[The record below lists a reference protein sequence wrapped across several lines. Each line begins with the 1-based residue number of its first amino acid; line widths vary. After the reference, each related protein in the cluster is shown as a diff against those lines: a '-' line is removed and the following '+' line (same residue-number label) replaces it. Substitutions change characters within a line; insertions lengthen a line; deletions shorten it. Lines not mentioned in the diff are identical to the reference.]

1 MSSRAAIRVQCEWQ
15 KKRFE
20 SQKNR
25 RVYTKSDLNWSK
37 HNDFKALAV
46 ERRRSIQPCGRG
58 KRRRTCDPHL
68 ITGNTDKVEG
78 GLPELLVKMM
88 DDMAQESGKRV
99 GLPDQPQKRP
109 AQDTLDDG
117 VACSQ

>member
-1 MSSRAAIRVQCEWQ
+1 M
-15 KKRFE
+15 KLL
-20 SQKNR
+20 
-25 RVYTKSDLNWSK
+25 DGG
-37 HNDFKALAV
+37 
-46 ERRRSIQPCGRG
+46 RSIQPCGRG
-58 KRRRTCDPHL
+58 KRRRTCAPHL

-78 GLPELLVKMM
+78 GLAELLVKMM

-117 VACSQ
+117 VACMPLVVDDSSHK